1 MATDAITAIRA
12 SLPPATDYL
21 TYLTILES
29 HLTPEILPSLD
40 EILQDATLTQNIGWD
55 LIQLLIPLPGS
66 ETCLKTIARL
76 GNPREVVLKVTEA
89 LRLLNNEDEEEVDV
103 HKGDVDKLPL
113 NNGEGS
119 SKHASEPREVDKFCT
134 LVSLLATLHPRIKT
148 KYPSRFL
155 STSLIAIL
163 ASYHPSDQATLA
175 VIAFLHSLSGKKRP
189 PLPQRQ
195 SSLSISVHLDPK
207 ADTTAPDPEA
217 TAEEPQEGA
226 IQEKLLQSFV
236 THVLEV
242 YINATGLEWTARLQE
257 HFDPGK
263 IVPRRK
269 SFGEAFREDPVLIDR
284 DMIVGQLV
292 VGVPHQ
298 SSLLVAYFCRLLLAT
313 LVCPVVKSSS
323 MQFMLSRKKM
333 RWKKST
339 RLRQMMSLCQ
349 ELDHFSLLP
358 ASSSPQSCS
367 TPTWL
372 YHLSP
377 SFQVMRSLS
386 SSSLAQTA
394 LPTLARKKHP
404 S

>member
-89 LRLLNNEDEEEVDV
+89 LRLLNTEDEEEVDV
-103 HKGDVDKLPL
+103 HTGDVDKLPL

-263 IVPRRK
+263 VVPRRK

-292 VGVPHQ
+292 VSVPHQ

-367 TPTWL
+367 TPT
-372 YHLSP
+372 
-377 SFQVMRSLS
+377 
-386 SSSLAQTA
+386 
-394 LPTLARKKHP
+394 
-404 S
+404 